1 MKKYIE
7 FAVIVAS
14 IIFFLVFINKFE
26 SCSRKKT
33 ETTVKK
39 VNISLLRANLIDSL
53 NDVHLKEKDSILK
66 AKTNEF
72 EARYKQLNDENK
84 KLSKKY
90 NELLSEYDSTPE
102 IQTEICDKIVK
113 SANNVIESQKEII
126 QNRDSLI
133 EIKDT
138 LIFDYK
144 NTIFSK
150 NEMLEKY
157 SDYNLILEQRIKRQN
172 NWWNRNKKW
181 IYFGIGVVSGSLLS
195 N

>member
-1 MKKYIE
+1 MKIE

-14 IIFFLVFINKFE
+14 IILFLVFINKFE
-26 SCSRKKT
+26 SCSSKKS
-33 ETTVKK
+33 ETQIQK

-53 NDVHLKEKDSILK
+53 NDVHLQQKDSILK

-84 KLSKKY
+84 ELSKKY

-172 NWWNRNKKW
+172 NWWNRNNKW